1 MNFRSHKFS
10 GVVAF
15 LAILFLWMPLVIVAV
30 NSLNGDILLA
40 RWGGA
45 TLTWYRAAFESEDV
59 REGLR
64 STIAIALGSTA
75 LSLVFAVSG
84 ALWWRRASPLGRRL
98 FDLLTYLRI
107 LLPEVVF
114 AVAMFLLFTR
124 FRFPLGLAAVV
135 IGHTVWNSAYATLIV
150 QARLG
155 ALDPALEDAAADL
168 GAGPGGVF
176 RRVTVPGLMPS
187 IVAAGLLTFTFS
199 FDDIVTSYFLAGSD
213 IASPLP
219 LVILSLIRQRIGPQI
234 NAIGMLVMVATVTI
248 LAVGTLATRGSWRS
262 PLPKGRAEPLRR
274 DPEGR

>member
-1 MNFRSHKFS
+1 MNFRDHKFS

-15 LAILFLWMPLVIVAV
+15 IVILFLWMPLVMVAV
-30 NSLNGDILLA
+30 NSLNSDLLLA

-45 TLTWYRAAFESEDV
+45 TLRWYQTAFESDAV

-64 STIAIALGSTA
+64 STIVIALGSTV
-75 LSLVFAVSG
+75 LSVVLAVSG

-98 FDLLTYLRI
+98 FDLLTYVRI
-107 LLPEVVF
+107 ILPEVVF
-114 AVAMFLLFTR
+114 AVAIFLLFTR
-124 FRFPLGLAAVV
+124 FQVPLGLAAVV
-135 IGHTVWNSAYATLIV
+135 IGHTVWNSAYATVIV

-155 ALDPALEDAAADL
+155 ALDPLLEDAAADL

-219 LVILSLIRQRIGPQI
+219 IVILSMIHQRIGPQI
-234 NAIGMLVMVATVTI
+234 NAIGVLVMAVTVSI
-248 LAVGTLATRGSWRS
+248 LAVATLAARGSWRVPS
-262 PLPKGRAEPLRR
+262 PSKRA
-274 DPEGR
+274 